1 MPATYIYKVRDKAG
15 RLVEGSLEAQSE
27 QLVVS
32 RLREMGYV
40 PLSVSRKGRSPLT
53 MEIQFGQKSNLKDLV
68 VFSRQL
74 ATMIDSG
81 LSILRALA
89 ILAEQTE
96 SKSLAKVIGE
106 MKLDIE
112 QGLSFSQAVA
122 RQPKIFPPIYLAM
135 VRAGEVG
142 GVLDE
147 VMNRLASTL
156 EKQMELRAKIKSAM
170 TYPIVVAGIVVLI
183 VTGMLLFVVPMF
195 EGMYHDLGGQ
205 LPLPTR
211 ILISASNLLLH
222 IWWLV
227 AIVIVGLVVLFR
239 RWLAT
244 TGGRLRWDRFK
255 LHVPIFGPLMR
266 KTALARFA
274 RTLAALVRSG
284 VPIMESLDIVGDT
297 AGNAVIALALS
308 ETRER
313 VRLGESISVALSAA
327 DHVFPPMVIQMISVG
342 EETGAIDQLLEK
354 IADFYDGEVQATV
367 DSLTSLIEPALMVFM
382 GISVGGMVI
391 ALYLPMFQ
399 LINLVK

>member
-1 MPATYIYKVRDKAG
+1 MSTTYVYKVRDKAG

-53 MEIQFGQKSNLKDLV
+53 MDIKVGQKSNLKDLV

-81 LSILRALA
+81 LSILRALS
-89 ILAEQTE
+89 ILSEQTE
-96 SKSLAKVIGE
+96 SKSLGKVIAD
-106 MKLDIE
+106 MKVDIE

-122 RQPKIFPPIYLAM
+122 RHPKIFPPIYLAM

-142 GVLDE
+142 GVLGE

-211 ILISASNLLLH
+211 ILISASDLLLH

-244 TGGRLRWDRFK
+244 ADGRLRWDRFK

-308 ETRER
+308 ET
-313 VRLGESISVALSAA
+313 
-327 DHVFPPMVIQMISVG
+327 
-342 EETGAIDQLLEK
+342 
-354 IADFYDGEVQATV
+354 
-367 DSLTSLIEPALMVFM
+367 
-382 GISVGGMVI
+382 
-391 ALYLPMFQ
+391 
-399 LINLVK
+399 

>member
-1 MPATYIYKVRDKAG
+1 
-15 RLVEGSLEAQSE
+15 
-27 QLVVS
+27 
-32 RLREMGYV
+32 
-40 PLSVSRKGRSPLT
+40 
-53 MEIQFGQKSNLKDLV
+53 
-68 VFSRQL
+68 
-74 ATMIDSG
+74 
-81 LSILRALA
+81 
-89 ILAEQTE
+89 
-96 SKSLAKVIGE
+96 
-106 MKLDIE
+106 
-112 QGLSFSQAVA
+112 
-122 RQPKIFPPIYLAM
+122 
-135 VRAGEVG
+135 
-142 GVLDE
+142 
-147 VMNRLASTL
+147 
-156 EKQMELRAKIKSAM
+156 
-170 TYPIVVAGIVVLI
+170 
-183 VTGMLLFVVPMF
+183 MLLFVVPMF
-195 EGMYHDLGGQ
+195 EGMYHDLGGE

-211 ILISASNLLLH
+211 ILISASNLLLQ

-227 AIVIVGLVVLFR
+227 AIIIVGLVVLFR

-244 TGGRLRWDRFK
+244 TDGRLRWDSFK

-327 DHVFPPMVIQMISVG
+327 EHVFPPMVIQMISVG

>member
-1 MPATYIYKVRDKAG
+1 VPATYVYKVRDKAG

-40 PLSVSRKGRSPLT
+40 PLSVARKARSPWTIDISL
-53 MEIQFGQKSNLKDLV
+53 GQKSNLKDLV

-81 LSILRALA
+81 LSILRALS

-96 SKSLAKVIGE
+96 SKSLAKIIGD
-106 MKLDIE
+106 MKVDIE

-122 RQPKIFPPIYLAM
+122 RQPKTFPPLYLAM

-147 VMNRLASTL
+147 TMTRLAATL
-156 EKQMELRAKIKSAM
+156 EKQLELRAKVKSAM
-170 TYPIVVAGIVVLI
+170 TYPIVVAAIVVLI

-195 EGMYHDLGGQ
+195 EGMYKDLGGK
-205 LPLPTR
+205 LPLPTQ
-211 ILISASNLLLH
+211 ILINASQLMLH

-227 AIVIVGLVVLFR
+227 AIVMVGGTVAFR
-239 RWLAT
+239 RWIAKPE
-244 TGGRLRWDRFK
+244 GRLRWDQFK
-255 LHVPIFGPLMR
+255 LRVPIFGPLMA
-266 KTALARFA
+266 KSALARFA
-274 RTLAALVRSG
+274 RTLAALIRSG

-297 AGNAVIALALS
+297 TGNAVISRALVAA
-308 ETRER
+308 RER
-313 VRLGESISVALSAA
+313 IRLGESVSTALTN
-327 DHVFPPMVIQMISVG
+327 DDVFPPMVVQMIAVG
-342 EETGAIDQLLEK
+342 EETGALDHLLEK
-354 IADFYDGEVQATV
+354 IADFYDAEVQATV

-382 GISVGGMVI
+382 GVSVGGMVI

>member
-1 MPATYIYKVRDKAG
+1 MPATYVYKVRDKAG

-40 PLSVSRKGRSPLT
+40 PLSVARKARSPWT
-53 MEIQFGQKSNLKDLV
+53 IDISIGQKSNLKDLV

-81 LSILRALA
+81 LSILRALS

-96 SKSLAKVIGE
+96 SKSLAKIIGD
-106 MKLDIE
+106 MKVDIE
-112 QGLSFSQAVA
+112 QGLSFSQAVG
-122 RQPKIFPPIYLAM
+122 RQPKTFPPLYLAM

-147 VMNRLASTL
+147 TMTRLAATL
-156 EKQMELRAKIKSAM
+156 EKQLELRAKVKSAM
-170 TYPIVVAGIVVLI
+170 TYPIVVAAIVVLI

-195 EGMYHDLGGQ
+195 EGMYKDLGGK
-205 LPLPTR
+205 LPLPTQ
-211 ILISASNLLLH
+211 ILINASQLMLH

-227 AIVIVGLVVLFR
+227 AIVIVGFTVAFR
-239 RWLAT
+239 RWIAKPE
-244 TGGRLRWDRFK
+244 GRLRWDQFK
-255 LHVPIFGPLMR
+255 LRVPIFGPLMAR
-266 KTALARFA
+266 SALARFA
-274 RTLAALVRSG
+274 RTLAALIRSG

-297 AGNAVIALALS
+297 TGNAVISRALVAA
-308 ETRER
+308 RER
-313 VRLGESISVALSAA
+313 IRLGESVSTALTN
-327 DHVFPPMVIQMISVG
+327 DDVFPPMVVQMIAVG
-342 EETGAIDQLLEK
+342 EETGALDHLLEK
-354 IADFYDGEVQATV
+354 IADFYDAEVQATV

-382 GISVGGMVI
+382 GVSVGGMVI

>member
-1 MPATYIYKVRDKAG
+1 VPATYVYKVRDKAG

-40 PLSVSRKGRSPLT
+40 PLSVARKARSPWT
-53 MEIQFGQKSNLKDLV
+53 IDISIGQKSNLKDLV

-81 LSILRALA
+81 LSILRALS

-96 SKSLAKVIGE
+96 SKSLAKIIGD
-106 MKLDIE
+106 MKVDIE

-122 RQPKIFPPIYLAM
+122 RQPKTFPPLYLAM

-147 VMNRLASTL
+147 TMTRLAATL
-156 EKQMELRAKIKSAM
+156 EKQLELRAKVKSAM
-170 TYPIVVAGIVVLI
+170 TYPIVVAAIVVLI

-195 EGMYHDLGGQ
+195 EGMYKDLGGK
-205 LPLPTR
+205 LPLPTQ
-211 ILISASNLLLH
+211 ILINASQLMLH

-227 AIVIVGLVVLFR
+227 AIVMVGVTVAFR
-239 RWLAT
+239 RWIAKPE
-244 TGGRLRWDRFK
+244 GRLRWDQFK
-255 LHVPIFGPLMR
+255 LRVPIFGPLMA
-266 KTALARFA
+266 KSALARFA
-274 RTLAALVRSG
+274 RTLAALIRSG

-297 AGNAVIALALS
+297 TGNAVISRALVAA
-308 ETRER
+308 RER
-313 VRLGESISVALSAA
+313 IRLGESVSTALTN
-327 DHVFPPMVIQMISVG
+327 DDVFPPMVVQMIAVG
-342 EETGAIDQLLEK
+342 EETGALDHLLEK
-354 IADFYDGEVQATV
+354 IADFYDAEVQATV

-382 GISVGGMVI
+382 GVSVGGMVI

>member
-1 MPATYIYKVRDKAG
+1 MPATYVYKVRDKAG

-40 PLSVSRKGRSPLT
+40 PLSVARKARSPWS
-53 MEIQFGQKSNLKDLV
+53 MDIAFGQKSNLKDLV

-81 LSILRALA
+81 LSILRALS
-89 ILAEQTE
+89 ILSEQTE
-96 SKSLAKVIGE
+96 SKSLAKIITE
-106 MKLDIE
+106 MKVDIE

-122 RQPKIFPPIYLAM
+122 RQPKTFPPLYLAM

-142 GVLDE
+142 GLLDE
-147 VMNRLASTL
+147 VMTRLASTL
-156 EKQMELRAKIKSAM
+156 EKQMELRAKVKSAM
-170 TYPIVVAGIVVLI
+170 TYPIVVAAIVVLI
-183 VTGMLLFVVPMF
+183 VAGMLLFVVPMF
-195 EGMYHDLGGQ
+195 EGMYKDLGGQ

-211 ILISASNLLLH
+211 ILISASQLLLH

-244 TGGRLRWDRFK
+244 ADGRLRWDRFK

-327 DHVFPPMVIQMISVG
+327 EHVFPPMVIQMISVG
-342 EETGAIDQLLEK
+342 EETGAIDELLEK

-399 LINLVK
+399 LINLVQ

>member
-1 MPATYIYKVRDKAG
+1 MPTTFVYKVRDKAG

-32 RLREMGYV
+32 RLRDMGYV
-40 PLSVSRKGRSPLT
+40 PLSVSRKSRSPLT
-53 MEIQFGQKSNLKDLV
+53 MEIQIGQKSNLKDLV

-81 LSILRALA
+81 LSILRSLA
-89 ILAEQTE
+89 ILSEQTE
-96 SKSLAKVIGE
+96 SKSLGKVIAD

-122 RQPKIFPPIYLAM
+122 RQPKVFPPIYLAM
-135 VRAGEVG
+135 VRAGESG

-147 VMNRLASTL
+147 VMERLASTL

-195 EGMYHDLGGQ
+195 EGMYRDLGGQ

-211 ILISASNLLLH
+211 VLITASNLLLH
-222 IWWLV
+222 VWWLLGL
-227 AIVIVGLVVLFR
+227 VIVGAVVLFR
-239 RWLAT
+239 RWIAT
-244 TGGRLRWDRFK
+244 KEGRLPWDRFK
-255 LHVPIFGPLMR
+255 MRVPVFGPLMR

-274 RTLAALVRSG
+274 RTLASLVRSG
-284 VPIMESLDIVGDT
+284 VPIMESLEIVGDT
-297 AGNAVIALALS
+297 AGNAVVSNALAS
-308 ETRER
+308 TRER
-313 VRLGESISVALSAA
+313 VRLGESVSAA
-327 DHVFPPMVIQMISVG
+327 LTNHDVFPPMVVQMIAVG
-342 EETGAIDQLLEK
+342 EETGALDHLLEK
-354 IADFYDGEVQATV
+354 IADFYDAEVQSTV

-382 GISVGGMVI
+382 GISVGGMVV

>member
-53 MEIQFGQKSNLKDLV
+53 MEISFGQKSNLKDLV

-89 ILAEQTE
+89 ILSEQTE

-106 MKLDIE
+106 MKVDIE

-122 RQPKIFPPIYLAM
+122 RHPKIFPPIYLAM

-211 ILISASNLLLH
+211 ILITASNLLLRV
-222 IWWLV
+222 WWLV
-227 AIVIVGLVVLFR
+227 AIIIVGLVVLFR

-244 TGGRLRWDRFK
+244 TDGRLQWDRFK
-255 LHVPIFGPLMR
+255 LRVPIFGPLMR

-297 AGNAVIALALS
+297 AGNAVIALALT

>member
-1 MPATYIYKVRDKAG
+1 VAATYVYKVRDKAG

-40 PLSVSRKGRSPLT
+40 PLSVARKARSPWT
-53 MEIQFGQKSNLKDLV
+53 IDISIGQKSNLKDLV

-81 LSILRALA
+81 LSILRALS

-96 SKSLAKVIGE
+96 SKSLAKIIGD
-106 MKLDIE
+106 MKVDIE

-122 RQPKIFPPIYLAM
+122 RQPKTFPPLYLAM

-147 VMNRLASTL
+147 TMTRLAATL
-156 EKQMELRAKIKSAM
+156 EKQLELRAKVKSAM
-170 TYPIVVAGIVVLI
+170 TYPIVVAAIVVLI

-195 EGMYHDLGGQ
+195 EGMYKDLGGK
-205 LPLPTR
+205 LPLPTQ
-211 ILISASNLLLH
+211 ILINASQLMLH

-227 AIVIVGLVVLFR
+227 AIVMVGVTVAFR
-239 RWLAT
+239 RWIAKPE
-244 TGGRLRWDRFK
+244 GRLRWDQFK
-255 LHVPIFGPLMR
+255 LRVPIFGPLMA
-266 KTALARFA
+266 KSALARFA
-274 RTLAALVRSG
+274 RTLAALIRSG

-297 AGNAVIALALS
+297 TGNAVISRALVAA
-308 ETRER
+308 RER
-313 VRLGESISVALSAA
+313 IRLGESVSTALTN
-327 DHVFPPMVIQMISVG
+327 DDVFPPMVVQMIAVG
-342 EETGAIDQLLEK
+342 EETGALDHLLEK
-354 IADFYDGEVQATV
+354 IADFYDAEVQATV

-382 GISVGGMVI
+382 GVSVGGMVI

>member
-1 MPATYIYKVRDKAG
+1 VPATYVYKVRDKAG

-40 PLSVSRKGRSPLT
+40 PLSVARKARSPWTIDISL
-53 MEIQFGQKSNLKDLV
+53 GQKSNLKDLV

-81 LSILRALA
+81 LSILRALS

-96 SKSLAKVIGE
+96 SKSLAKIIGD
-106 MKLDIE
+106 MKVDIE

-122 RQPKIFPPIYLAM
+122 RQPKTFPPLYLAM

-147 VMNRLASTL
+147 TMTRLAATL
-156 EKQMELRAKIKSAM
+156 EKQLELRAKVKSAM
-170 TYPIVVAGIVVLI
+170 TYPIVVAAIVVLI

-195 EGMYHDLGGQ
+195 EGMYKDLGGK
-205 LPLPTR
+205 LPLPTQ
-211 ILISASNLLLH
+211 ILINASQLMLH

-227 AIVIVGLVVLFR
+227 AIVIVGVTVAFR
-239 RWLAT
+239 RWIAKPE
-244 TGGRLRWDRFK
+244 GRLRWDQFK
-255 LHVPIFGPLMR
+255 LRVPIFGPLMA
-266 KTALARFA
+266 KSALARFA
-274 RTLAALVRSG
+274 RTLAALIRSG

-297 AGNAVIALALS
+297 TGNAVISRALVAA
-308 ETRER
+308 RER
-313 VRLGESISVALSAA
+313 IRLGESVSTALTN
-327 DHVFPPMVIQMISVG
+327 DDVFPPMVVQMIAVG
-342 EETGAIDQLLEK
+342 EETGALDHLLEK
-354 IADFYDGEVQATV
+354 IADFYDAEVQATV

-382 GISVGGMVI
+382 GVSVGGMVI